1 MENTSNFLN
10 HCHIQTKAIH
20 TGYEP
25 NLDIAQ
31 PIHLSTTYQRNIS
44 DAVGD
49 YTRTTNPNRVTLE
62 KKLAMLENGNEAVA
76 FGSGMAAINA
86 LFEVVLQAGDHFI
99 YPDDCY
105 HGTRALLNNFFLN
118 KNITATPV
126 DMTSTENISKA
137 IQPNTK
143 LIWIETPS
151 NPQLKITDLEAVA
164 SLAKKKNIITACDS
178 TFATPL
184 TQRPLELGIDFVMHS
199 STKFFSG
206 HSDVLGG
213 VVTSKDKNELSDR
226 IRLYQI
232 AAGAVPSP
240 FDCWLVSRSLATFT
254 LRVAT
259 QNANALAIAQY
270 LSAHPKIEKVFYP
283 GLSSHFNHAIA
294 KKQMT
299 NGFGGV
305 FSILV
310 KGGKQEAIQLANG
323 LQLINHATSLGGVE
337 TLIEHRR
344 SAEGTLQVS
353 PENLLRVAVGI
364 EYVDDLIRDFEQAL
378 K

>member
-1 MENTSNFLN
+1 
-10 HCHIQTKAIH
+10 
-20 TGYEP
+20 
-25 NLDIAQ
+25 
-31 PIHLSTTYQRNIS
+31 
-44 DAVGD
+44 
-49 YTRTTNPNRVTLE
+49 
-62 KKLAMLENGNEAVA
+62 
-76 FGSGMAAINA
+76 
-86 LFEVVLQAGDHFI
+86 
-99 YPDDCY
+99 
-105 HGTRALLNNFFLN
+105 
-118 KNITATPV
+118 
-126 DMTSTENISKA
+126 
-137 IQPNTK
+137 
-143 LIWIETPS
+143 
-151 NPQLKITDLEAVA
+151 
-164 SLAKKKNIITACDS
+164 LAKKKNIITACDS

-184 TQRPLELGIDFVMHS
+184 TQLPLELGIDFVMHS
-199 STKFFSG
+199 STKFFAG

-213 VVTSKDKNELSDR
+213 VVISKDKSELSDR

-240 FDCWLVSRSLATFT
+240 FDCWLLSRSLATFT
-254 LRVAT
+254 LRVKT
-259 QNANALAIAQY
+259 QHANALAIAQY

-283 GLSSHFNHAIA
+283 GLPSHFNHAIA

-305 FSILV
+305 LSILV

-364 EYVDDLIRDFEQAL
+364 EYIDDLIRDFEQAL